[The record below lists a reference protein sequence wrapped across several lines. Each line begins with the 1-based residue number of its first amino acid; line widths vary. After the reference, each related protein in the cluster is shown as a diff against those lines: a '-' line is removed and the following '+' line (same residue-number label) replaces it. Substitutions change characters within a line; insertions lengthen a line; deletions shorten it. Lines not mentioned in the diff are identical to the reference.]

1 MAERFLY
8 LLQRSA
14 TLHEPG
20 REGMAERM
28 KGHVLQPRALDSG
41 FPGAAEG
48 IPVPDAEDVALAIRH
63 QRRASTA
70 SALAQS
76 GTSRGRSLL
85 VRSKRTTPRAR
96 STRSHVSPSTSPW
109 RRPVKAANSTRS
121 ASALFL
127 LSLHAVSSFAASAG
141 RTESQRQ
148 ETRAGAH
155 TCAEP

>member
-63 QRRASTA
+63 PAPSEHGVRVSAKRHLAGAVTLGPLQEDHATSAVDALPRKPQYL
-70 SALAQS
+70 ALAQA
-76 GTSRGRSLL
+76 GEGRELDE
-85 VRSKRTTPRAR
+85 
-96 STRSHVSPSTSPW
+96 VSE
-109 RRPVKAANSTRS
+109 RPVLALAAC
-121 ASALFL
+121 
-127 LSLHAVSSFAASAG
+127 G
-141 RTESQRQ
+141 E
-148 ETRAGAH
+148 
-155 TCAEP
+155 